1 MKFRI
6 LPMQDVFVVSDVHGH
21 YDELVELMRYHKNE
35 LVIFIGDLID
45 KGYQSKEVLQ
55 YVMELVRKNKA
66 IAIKGNH
73 EELFLD
79 FLEQPLLA
87 KSYMLGIGYKTIQ
100 SLLGVSPN
108 EGTDAEY
115 IAENIKEK
123 YPEIIYF
130 LQTLPAYIEMD
141 NYLFV
146 HAGINP
152 ALLHWSHTKESD
164 MRWIREEFYRVPNN
178 TGKVIIFGHTPT
190 YLLRNNEDASIWESG
205 DGYIGIDG
213 GIGNEK
219 QLNALNI
226 NMHSEVKMY
235 DIKST
240 KFDSK

>member
-1 MKFRI
+1 
-6 LPMQDVFVVSDVHGH
+6 MQDVFIVSDVHGH
-21 YDELVELMRYHKNE
+21 YDELVELMKYHKNE
-35 LVIFIGDLID
+35 LVILLGDFIDR
-45 KGYQSKEVLQ
+45 GYQSKEVLQ
-55 YVMELVRKNKA
+55 YVMELVSQNKA
-66 IAIKGNH
+66 IATKGNH

-79 FLEQPLLA
+79 FLEHPLLA
-87 KSYMLGIGYKTIQ
+87 KSYMLNFGNKTIQ

-123 YPEIIYF
+123 YPELIDF
-130 LQTLPAYIEMD
+130 LQTLPVYIEMD

-152 ALLHWSHTKESD
+152 ELLHWSHTNESD
-164 MRWIREEFYRVPNN
+164 MLWIREEFYRVSNN
-178 TGKVIIFGHTPT
+178 TGKIIIFGHTPT
-190 YLLRNNEDASIWESG
+190 YLLRNNGDTSIWESG

-213 GIGNEK
+213 GIGDEK

-226 NMHSEVKMY
+226 DMHNEVKMY
-235 DIKST
+235 YIKST